1 MNVRSRNKFANR
13 HNNLTDSNRKKEI
26 YIPEFCNPLLQCS
39 FEWGRRGEARFM
51 GHATINR
58 RRRGRR
64 RIWLSTE
71 RILQQRQQQQQHYID
86 ECLQLGGQ
94 KERQTDRQAGRARD
108 DDERGEERDEGWTC
122 CCVQLGCTSE
132 LVDIYIYTMRTRTQI
147 TTEATQ
153 RVHIKKKRARE
164 RT

>member
-1 MNVRSRNKFANR
+1 
-13 HNNLTDSNRKKEI
+13 
-26 YIPEFCNPLLQCS
+26 
-39 FEWGRRGEARFM
+39 M

-94 KERQTDRQAGRARD
+94 KERQIDRQAGTDGAALTAGRARD
-108 DDERGEERDEGWTC
+108 DDERGEERDEGWAC
-122 CCVQLGCTSE
+122 CCVQLGCTFE
-132 LVDIYIYTMRTRTQI
+132 LVDIYIYCAHTHTNNNRSN
-147 TTEATQ
+147 TTCT
-153 RVHIKKKRARE
+153 HKKEESERANLKL
-164 RT
+164 